1 MIQTFYITISCENRK
16 KERKFPTRIKLN
28 HIGLP
33 EGKGGNSFFSFFF
46 GGGGG
51 GVESGVVI
59 TEVDGGGAYFY
70 FRAVNGHTNSFLLLV
85 TYNTTPTDPLS
96 LYNLHYSF
104 ADVFKEVCLHLET
117 V

>member
-1 MIQTFYITISCENRK
+1 MEIAFSA
-16 KERKFPTRIKLN
+16 FFL
-28 HIGLP
+28 
-33 EGKGGNSFFSFFF
+33 GGRGSGEW
-46 GGGGG
+46 GGHHR
-51 GVESGVVI
+51 SGW
-59 TEVDGGGAYFY
+59 GGAYFY

>member
-1 MIQTFYITISCENRK
+1 M
-16 KERKFPTRIKLN
+16 
-28 HIGLP
+28 
-33 EGKGGNSFFSFFF
+33 
-46 GGGGG
+46 
-51 GVESGVVI
+51 ESRVVI
-59 TEVDGGGAYFY
+59 REVDGGGAYFY

-85 TYNTTPTDPLS
+85 TYNTTLTDSLR

>member
-1 MIQTFYITISCENRK
+1 MEIAFSA
-16 KERKFPTRIKLN
+16 
-28 HIGLP
+28 
-33 EGKGGNSFFSFFF
+33 FFL

-51 GVESGVVI
+51 RGSGRGSG
-59 TEVDGGGAYFY
+59 EWGGHQRSGWGWAYFY
-70 FRAVNGHTNSFLLLV
+70 FRAVNGHTNSFSPLV
-85 TYNTTPTDPLS
+85 THNTTLTDPLS

>member
-1 MIQTFYITISCENRK
+1 MEIAFSA
-16 KERKFPTRIKLN
+16 FFW
-28 HIGLP
+28 G
-33 EGKGGNSFFSFFF
+33 EGEWRVGWSSQKWM
-46 GGGGG
+46 
-51 GVESGVVI
+51 
-59 TEVDGGGAYFY
+59 GGGAYFY